1 MKIYKAGKYELY
13 KGYKPFLPSFINDD
27 IDWNLEELSTLL
39 QDAGL
44 WLGKLNSYADLIPDI
59 EFFIKMYATK
69 EATDSNRIEGTRT
82 TFDDA
87 ISPIEQVKP
96 ELRDDWHEVQNYIEA
111 INYSVAKLSELP
123 ISLRLIKEVH
133 KILLQGVRGEHKI
146 PGEIR
151 ISQNWI
157 GGSSLKDA
165 FFIPPKPD
173 MVQELLSDM
182 EKFLHN
188 ENLQVPEII
197 RAGIAHYQF
206 ETIHPF
212 LDGNGRTGRL
222 LIILYLISIGLL
234 NKPVLYIS
242 DFFERNRMSY
252 YDSLTMVKKTNNMT
266 QWLKFFLNG
275 IIETSKNSI
284 KTFDKII
291 KLKEKC
297 ENKLSKIGK
306 KAANGKRLLE
316 LLYSKPKINSKTV
329 SDELKISVVSANG
342 LIKAFVEIG
351 ILEEKTGFNRNRYYV
366 FEEYVRIFRN

>member
-1 MKIYKAGKYELY
+1 MKAYKAGKYELY

-96 ELRDDWHEVQNYIEA
+96 ELRDDWNEVQNYIEA
-111 INYSVAKLSELP
+111 INYSVTKLSELP
-123 ISLRLIKEVH
+123 VSLRLIKEAH
-133 KILLQGVRGEHKI
+133 KILLQGVRGEHKT

-157 GGSSLKDA
+157 GGSSLKDT
-165 FFIPPKPD
+165 FFIPLKPD
-173 MVQELLSDM
+173 TVPELLSDM

-197 RAGIAHYQF
+197 KAGIAHYQF

-222 LIILYLISIGLL
+222 LIILYLISVGLL

-242 DFFERNRMSY
+242 NFFERNRISY

-275 IIETSKNSI
+275 IIETSKSSI

-366 FEEYVRIFRN
+366 FEEYVKIFR

>member
-1 MKIYKAGKYELY
+1 MKSYKAGKYILH

-27 IDWNLEELSTLL
+27 IDWKLGELSNLI
-39 QDAGL
+39 QESSL
-44 WLGKLNSYADLIPDI
+44 WLGKLNSYSDLIPDI
-59 EFFIKMYATK
+59 DFFIKMYATK
-69 EATDSNRIEGTRT
+69 EATNSNRIEGTRT

-96 ELRDDWHEVQNYIEA
+96 EFRDDWHEVQNYLTA
-111 INYSVAKLSELP
+111 INYSIEKLNELP
-123 ISLRLIKEVH
+123 ISIRLIKEAH
-133 KILLQGVRGEHKI
+133 QILLSGVRGEHKA
-146 PGEIR
+146 PGEVR
-151 ISQNWI
+151 KTQNWI

-165 FFIPPKPD
+165 FFIPPEPNMLPD
-173 MVQELLSDM
+173 LLTDI

-188 ENLQVPEII
+188 EELEIPEIVK
-197 RAGIAHYQF
+197 AGIVHYQF

-222 LIILYLISIGLL
+222 LIILYLISTGLL

-252 YDSLTMVKKTNNMT
+252 YDSLAMVKKTDNMT

-275 IIETSKNSI
+275 VVETAKSSI

-291 KLKEKC
+291 KLKNDVD
-297 ENKLSKIGK
+297 NKFSKIGK
-306 KAANGKRLLE
+306 KAVNGQRLIE
-316 LLYSKPKINSKTV
+316 LLYSEPKVNSKTV
-329 SDELKISVVSANG
+329 SEKLGISVVSANG
-342 LIKAFVEIG
+342 LLSTFVEIG

-366 FEEYVRIFRN
+366 FEEYVKIFR

>member
-1 MKIYKAGKYELY
+1 MKAYKAGKYELY

-27 IDWNLEELSTLL
+27 IDWNLEELGTLL

-87 ISPIEQVKP
+87 ISPIEQIKP
-96 ELRDDWHEVQNYIEA
+96 ELRNDWHEVQNYIEA

-123 ISLRLIKEVH
+123 ISLRLIKEAH
-133 KILLQGVRGEHKI
+133 KILLQGVRGEHKT

-173 MVQELLSDM
+173 MVPELLSDM

-197 RAGIAHYQF
+197 KAGIAHYQF

-222 LIILYLISIGLL
+222 LIILYLISVGLL

-252 YDSLTMVKKTNNMT
+252 YDSLTMVKKTNNIT

-275 IIETSKNSI
+275 IIETSKSSI

-306 KAANGKRLLE
+306 KAANGKRLLK

-366 FEEYVRIFRN
+366 FEEYVRIFR

>member
-1 MKIYKAGKYELY
+1 MKSYKAGKYILH

-27 IDWNLEELSTLL
+27 IDWKLGELSNLI
-39 QDAGL
+39 QEASL
-44 WLGKLNSYADLIPDI
+44 WLGKLNSYSDLIPDI
-59 EFFIKMYATK
+59 DFFIKMYATK
-69 EATDSNRIEGTRT
+69 EATNSNRIEGTRT

-96 ELRDDWHEVQNYIEA
+96 EFRDDWHEVQNYLAA
-111 INYSVAKLSELP
+111 INYSIEKLNELP
-123 ISLRLIKEVH
+123 ISIRLIKEAH
-133 KILLQGVRGEHKI
+133 QILLSGVRGEHKA
-146 PGEIR
+146 PGEVR
-151 ISQNWI
+151 KTQNWI

-165 FFIPPKPD
+165 FFIPPEPNMLPD
-173 MVQELLSDM
+173 LLTDI

-188 ENLQVPEII
+188 EELEIPEIVK
-197 RAGIAHYQF
+197 AGIVHYQF

-222 LIILYLISIGLL
+222 LIILYLISTGLL

-252 YDSLTMVKKTNNMT
+252 YDSLAMVKKTDNIT

-275 IIETSKNSI
+275 VVETAKSSI

-291 KLKEKC
+291 KLKKDVD
-297 ENKLSKIGK
+297 NKIAKIGK
-306 KAANGKRLLE
+306 KSVNGQRLIE
-316 LLYSKPKINSKTV
+316 LLYSEPKVNSKTV
-329 SDELKISVVSANG
+329 SEKLGISVVSANG
-342 LIKAFVEIG
+342 LLQTFVEIG

-366 FEEYVRIFRN
+366 FEEYVKILR